1 MTAKPSRTEKN
12 EQLKS
17 ELIQFI
23 NSHGGIL
30 KTADLNAF
38 SVNYRQLQKLLEENF
53 LKRVKNGYYALGESG
68 MTEEQL
74 VAALY
79 SDAVLCMDSAL
90 YYYRYIDEKPSC
102 WHLAV
107 DKNTSKARFKAEFP
121 KVKPYYTEAHVLEN
135 GVATILVGGSEMKIY
150 QKERL
155 ICDCVRYESHLE
167 PRVLRQALRS
177 YIQDEKKDIRSLNYF
192 ARERNVSNKVHNMI
206 GVWLG

>member
-1 MTAKPSRTEKN
+1 MTAKPSRIEKK

-17 ELIQFI
+17 ELLQFI
-23 NSHGGIL
+23 HNHGGIL

-53 LKRVKNGYYALGESG
+53 LKRVKNGYYTLGESG

-90 YYYRYIDEKPSC
+90 YYYHYIEEKPAV

-121 KVKPYYTEAHVLEN
+121 KVKPYYTESHVLES
-135 GVATILVGGSEMKIY
+135 GVVPILVGGSEMKIY

-167 PRVLRQALRS
+167 PKVLRQALSS
-177 YIQDEKKDIRSLNYF
+177 YIKDEKKDIRSLNRF